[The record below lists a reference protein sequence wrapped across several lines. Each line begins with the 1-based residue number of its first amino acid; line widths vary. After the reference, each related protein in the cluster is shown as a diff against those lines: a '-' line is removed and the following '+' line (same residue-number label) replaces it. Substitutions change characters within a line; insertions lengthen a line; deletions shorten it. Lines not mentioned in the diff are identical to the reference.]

1 MKIIDC
7 IGLTCPKPVIETKKY
22 FESIEGGEAVIIVDN
37 EIANTN
43 ITRFAENSGFTVNS
57 VEEEGV
63 FKLTIIKES
72 ENNSCNRKDIF
83 SIIITTDKLGEGS
96 EELGKVLMKSYM
108 YALSEAT
115 EIPEEIVFLNS
126 GVKLVTEGSEV
137 FDSIKE
143 LEDKGTKII
152 SCGTCLDFYG
162 LKDKLLTGEISNMYA
177 IVEIMNSKRVIK
189 I

>member
-7 IGLTCPKPVIETKKY
+7 SGLACPKPVIETKKY
-22 FESIEGGEAVIIVDN
+22 FESIEGGEAIIIVDN

-57 VEEEGV
+57 VEEEGL
-63 FKLTIIKES
+63 FKLTIIKEA
-72 ENNSCNRKDIF
+72 ENNSCNGKDTF
-83 SIIITTDKLGEGS
+83 SIIITTDKMGEGS
-96 EELGKVLMKSYM
+96 EELGEVLMKSYM

-115 EIPEEIVFLNS
+115 DIPEEIVFLNG

-143 LEDKGTKII
+143 LEDKGTKVV

>member
-7 IGLTCPKPVIETKKY
+7 IGLACPKPVIETKKY
-22 FESIEGGEAVIIVDN
+22 FESIDGGEAIIIVDN

-43 ITRFAENSGFTVNS
+43 VTRFAENSGFTVTS
-57 VEEEGV
+57 IEEDGV
-63 FKLTIIKES
+63 FKLNILKES
-72 ENNSCNRKDIF
+72 ESNECNSKDTF
-83 SIIITTDKLGEGS
+83 SIIITTDKMGEGS
-96 EELGKVLMKSYM
+96 EELGKILMKSYM
-108 YALSEAT
+108 YALSEST
-115 EIPEEIVFLNS
+115 EIPEEIVFLNG
-126 GVKLVTEGSEV
+126 GVKLVTEGTDV

-143 LEDKGTKII
+143 LENKGAKII

-162 LKDKLLTGEISNMYA
+162 LKDKLLTGEISNMYT